1 MEWSL
6 QRKFVDLLRVWSLHI
21 IYTNHPNTFLLI
33 NFVTT
38 YSKSLIFRK
47 SLVGEGQNG
56 NSKTLCFTSKR
67 KKHHFQYA
75 SLQSSLSFFS
85 RVYYY
90 YFHSER
96 CIAFH
101 KMPSVVRQSTNF
113 IFTIYPSNWMN
124 FLFFFNDSNM
134 AHYSSFNLC
143 PVKVLIEWTI
153 SFNDFLLVIMGRIE
167 FSCSNII
174 FHF

>member
-1 MEWSL
+1 MVSTKKVCRSSQSMIFTHYWYKPS
-6 QRKFVDLLRVWSLHI
+6 
-21 IYTNHPNTFLLI
+21 LLI

-38 YSKSLIFRK
+38 YSNSLIFRK
-47 SLVGEGQNG
+47 SLVEEGQNG

-101 KMPSVVRQSTNF
+101 KMPSVVRQSANF
-113 IFTIYPSNWMN
+113 IFTIYPSKWMN
-124 FLFFFNDSNM
+124 FLFFSM
-134 AHYSSFNLC
+134 THTW
-143 PVKVLIEWTI
+143 LITQV
-153 SFNDFLLVIMGRIE
+153 S
-167 FSCSNII
+167 I
-174 FHF
+174 FVQLRF